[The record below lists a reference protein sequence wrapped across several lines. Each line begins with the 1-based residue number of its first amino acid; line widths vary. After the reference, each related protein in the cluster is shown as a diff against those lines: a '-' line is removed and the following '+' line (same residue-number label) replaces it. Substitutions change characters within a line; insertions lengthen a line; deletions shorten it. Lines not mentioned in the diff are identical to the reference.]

1 MKKITLHHSLESL
14 PDSLPDSCL
23 RSFESVNHE
32 ADFFTS
38 FAWLNNLWT
47 HSLSEEHDLYL
58 YEIAQEGKVQLLLPL
73 CSRKSGSRWG
83 MPRKLC
89 AAANY
94 YTSLVRLMTYPPLA
108 DSQQN
113 MQQLVASILS
123 ETPRWD
129 SLDLHPMD
137 RDSAQ
142 FIEMKQACQHAG
154 MAVQEYFCFGN
165 WYLPVNGRTFAEY
178 LDGLPSRLKNTLK
191 KKRRQL
197 EKSLALEICLFD
209 GLAGLE
215 QAIADYE
222 LVYRSSWKSAEAS
235 PLFIAGLMRTCAQL
249 GHLRLGIAYLEG
261 RPVAAQLWIVSQD
274 VASIYKLAYDEA
286 YANLSVGSI
295 LTAYLMEQ
303 VIDVD
308 HVAEVDYMT
317 GDDAY
322 KQDWMS
328 HRRERWGLLAFNLRT
343 VYGLSGAC
351 WHIGRQQL
359 NVFFST
365 IRRVLGNAFH

>member
-1 MKKITLHHSLESL
+1 MKKITLHHSLVSL
-14 PDSLPDSCL
+14 PDSFL
-23 RSFESVNHE
+23 RGFERADPE

-38 FAWLNNLWT
+38 FAWLHNLWT
-47 HSLSEEHDLYL
+47 HSLSKEHDLHL
-58 YEIAQEGKVQLLLPL
+58 YGIEEEGTVRLLLPL
-73 CSRKSGSRWG
+73 CSYKSGGRWG

-89 AAANY
+89 ATANY
-94 YTSLVRLMTYPPLA
+94 YTSLFCLIAPPPLL
-108 DSQQN
+108 DSGQN
-113 MQQLVASILS
+113 MQLLVASILK

-129 SLDLHPMD
+129 SLDLHPMAK
-137 RDSAQ
+137 DSTQ
-142 FIEMKQACQHAG
+142 FIQMKQACRLAG

-197 EKSLALEICLFD
+197 KKSLALEIRLFD
-209 GLAGLE
+209 GLGGLD

-261 RPVAAQLWIVSQD
+261 KPAAAQLWIVYQD
-274 VASIYKLAYDEA
+274 VASIYKLAYDER
-286 YANLSVGSI
+286 YANMSVGSV
-295 LTAYLMEQ
+295 LTAYLMER

-308 HVAEVDYMT
+308 HVTEVDYMT

-328 HRRERWGLLAFNLRT
+328 HRRERWGLIAFNLST

-359 NVFFST
+359 KSIFST
-365 IRRVLGNAFH
+365 IRRRLSRAFH